1 MKGRYAG
8 MDTEQM
14 KLTRDEALMLVQ
26 QDGNALALLDDAFRA
41 DREIALAAVANCGWA
56 LQYIPEPLRSDWE
69 VVRTAMNNDPD
80 VLELAGKDFLA
91 CRDRFMNQNIH
102 RK

>member
-1 MKGRYAG
+1 MMSSEK
-8 MDTEQM
+8 MS
-14 KLTRDEALMLVQ
+14 LTREEALMLVA
-26 QDGNALALLDDAFRA
+26 QDGNALEILDDEYKA
-41 DREIALAAVANCGWA
+41 DREIALAAVDNCGWA

-69 VVRTAMNNDPD
+69 IVRTAMNNDPD

-102 RK
+102 CK

>member
-1 MKGRYAG
+1 MNN
-8 MDTEQM
+8 EN
-14 KLTRDEALMLVQ
+14 LTYTREEALMMVE
-26 QDGNALALLDDAFRA
+26 QDGSTLALLDDEYKA
-41 DREIALAAVANCGWA
+41 DHEIALAAVTNCGWA

-91 CRDRFMNQNIH
+91 CRDRFMKDGIH
-102 RK
+102 CK